1 MPFKCEVHSTSTYEG
16 FTDPDEDLGSWTV
29 DCFDSAF
36 LLNWMRDF
44 CKDIYA
50 EQCEAISLFEDGMCL
65 HEVVMNI
72 VNIGE
77 FPTLEEYGLAHN
89 GNFPN
94 YVFLIVYDHTKT
106 VDEMLINLEIEFQNS
121 SMTTWF

>member
-16 FTDPDEDLGSWTV
+16 FTDPNEDLGSWTV

-36 LLNWMRDF
+36 LLNWMREI
-44 CKDIYA
+44 CRDIYA
-50 EQCEAISLFEDGMCL
+50 EQCEPISLFEYGMCL

-72 VNIGE
+72 VNIGD

-94 YVFLIVYDHTKT
+94 YNGDRKFSQL
-106 VDEMLINLEIEFQNS
+106 
-121 SMTTWF
+121 